1 MTLQTTTKTDGATGL
16 FTVTAARLPE
26 LIDEIGMGMFQII
39 QFLPVLFVP
48 LCEGANIL
56 VPRPSDPEAVSRG
69 QQVPPP
75 PFSPFLISEVMT
87 NVTHALKQNFQLS
100 SWQAGSLD
108 TRTQGLLLSHCHG
121 FLPTETIRM
130 LSPSWGLRS
139 ATTSRAFLQICA
151 VDASPWFSLSLAC
164 APLSF

>member
-56 VPRPSDPEAVSRG
+56 V
-69 QQVPPP
+69 
-75 PFSPFLISEVMT
+75 MT

-100 SWQAGSLD
+100 SWQAGSL
-108 TRTQGLLLSHCHG
+108 
-121 FLPTETIRM
+121 TIRM

-151 VDASPWFSLSLAC
+151 VDASPWFSLSLA
-164 APLSF
+164 

>member
-56 VPRPSDPEAVSRG
+56 VPRPRSTVKGPTS
-69 QQVPPP
+69 PP
-75 PFSPFLISEVMT
+75 PFFPFPDLRGDDER
-87 NVTHALKQNFQLS
+87 NACLE
-100 SWQAGSLD
+100 AE
-108 TRTQGLLLSHCHG
+108 
-121 FLPTETIRM
+121 LP
-130 LSPSWGLRS
+130 
-139 ATTSRAFLQICA
+139 A
-151 VDASPWFSLSLAC
+151 
-164 APLSF
+164 